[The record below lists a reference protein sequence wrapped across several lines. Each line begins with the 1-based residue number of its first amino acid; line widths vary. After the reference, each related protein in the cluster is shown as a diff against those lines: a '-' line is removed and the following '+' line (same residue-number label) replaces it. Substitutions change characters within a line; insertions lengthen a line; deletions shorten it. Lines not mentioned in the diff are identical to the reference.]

1 MLGVAGEILLWW
13 GASFGVWLI
22 SLSAVSGQELL
33 VAALASIPC
42 GAAAYGTRRVVG
54 DAWTARPRWF
64 GAALVLPVA
73 IVTDA
78 AQVLWA
84 AATGKKGR
92 FERVQTGSAG
102 DSTEARSG
110 RGVAVAL
117 VSTSP
122 GSYALDVDPGT
133 GEMLVHSLAE
143 RGPSV
148 ESRLER

>member
-22 SLSAVSGQELL
+22 SLSALSGQELL

-42 GAAAYGTRRVVG
+42 GAAAYGTRRVIG
-54 DAWTARPRWF
+54 DTWTARPRWL

-73 IVTDA
+73 IVTDT

-84 AATGKKGR
+84 AATGKRGR
-92 FERVQTGSAG
+92 FVRVRTGFAG
-102 DSTEARSG
+102 DSTEARAG

-122 GSYALDVDPGT
+122 GSYALDIDPGT
-133 GEMLVHSLAE
+133 GEMLVHSLAPK
-143 RGPSV
+143 GPRV
-148 ESRLER
+148 ESRLGR